1 MILGN
6 IFVWREKE
14 SMSFTNFSLSQAM
27 QRLNKRL
34 DSKDNAYSLTL

>member
-14 SMSFTNFSLSQAM
+14 SMSFTNFSIAKQKIKHSDGMLQIVPNETS
-27 QRLNKRL
+27 
-34 DSKDNAYSLTL
+34 